1 VGLSPT
7 GLRPCRPLHLP
18 FSGSLG
24 SHFPTFAAFQLLGHR
39 YYDPLRLPLLRLG
52 SLRITLDPRYLAFS
66 PLSFASP
73 SGRRRS
79 PFSAWPFLYS
89 GLPSRYPPQGDGGP
103 LEFPV
108 YPYVYMPR
116 SWTPVVSFQLA
127 FAFPGLLPSV
137 SRKTSAFPACAGL
150 SFRTTTI
157 IFSELCHAACTLAT
171 PGFIHTLMDM
181 HAGSLQFQWLTFSG
195 GNSAVTCLHPLG
207 SNIQFHNLHFD
218 PTDLNLLDTIAMILR
233 SGLESGPTN

>member
-1 VGLSPT
+1 
-7 GLRPCRPLHLP
+7 
-18 FSGSLG
+18 
-24 SHFPTFAAFQLLGHR
+24 
-39 YYDPLRLPLLRLG
+39 
-52 SLRITLDPRYLAFS
+52 
-66 PLSFASP
+66 
-73 SGRRRS
+73 
-79 PFSAWPFLYS
+79 
-89 GLPSRYPPQGDGGP
+89 
-103 LEFPV
+103 
-108 YPYVYMPR
+108 MPR

-218 PTDLNLLDTIAMILR
+218 PTDLNLTRHDRERFWDIPVPKIDSPTRQPLCPGRPAVGAGLDQHTPSPTPPTNGLTACRMSLQIFSAATGNTPLRHYENPPGPTPTGDCQPSLR
-233 SGLESGPTN
+233 SPWLAA